1 MRSLRI
7 GIVLRGLLVEE
18 RLFTG
23 PVTLGQS
30 LRCAL
35 SIPSDGMPRE
45 HTLFTVD
52 QGRFVLHLTP
62 EMETRLAGVTD
73 GVVGPGGRGRI
84 MIGDASILFQEIAT
98 PPAAPR
104 PQLPASIRG
113 TLSDRID
120 RRLAAIIG
128 ASLLLH
134 IGIAAYAWSTD
145 RVLPPLGMSTAM
157 RDYVPQTTMDVE
169 LPDLPLTPPTEAPA
183 TATPVSPV
191 QTPAPIVHRTHVT
204 TSHGPTQPA
213 RLQDDDAL
221 RMASILTGANET
233 PNGPSDLHPRQPG
246 ADLDKQLEDASHH
259 TVVIGN
265 GDHTSRTQR
274 EHIGT
279 DPRIPGIDDQTLTRT
294 QHHEEVPVRITLD
307 RPKPDQPTTLTP
319 DSVVD
324 KIRDAYMNGLERCYR
339 KALVADA
346 SLSGKVPISFTVT
359 SRGQVSDPEAA
370 GVNEQLDACITGQMS
385 SWHFTI
391 PRDKDGQPTDVS
403 FHVILALRPS

>member
-35 SIPSDGMPRE
+35 SVPTDGMPRE

-52 QGRFVLHLTP
+52 QGRFVLHLTST
-62 EMETRLAGVTD
+62 METRLAGVTD
-73 GVVGPGGRGRI
+73 GVLGPGARGRI
-84 MIGDASILFQEIAT
+84 MLGDASILFQEIAT

-128 ASLLLH
+128 ASLLAH

-145 RVLPPLGMSTAM
+145 RELPPLGMATAA
-157 RDYVPQTTMDVE
+157 RDYIPETTIDVS
-169 LPDLPLTPPTEAPA
+169 LPDVPPV
-183 TATPVSPV
+183 ATPGVAAPVAPV
-191 QTPAPIVHRTHVT
+191 QTPAPIVRPAHVT
-204 TSHGPTQPA
+204 TSPA
-213 RLQDDDAL
+213 RPPALHDDDAL
-221 RMASILTGANET
+221 RMAAILTGANET
-233 PNGPSDLHPRQPG
+233 PNGSGTMHARQPG

-265 GDHTSRTQR
+265 NDHTSRTGR

-279 DPRIPGIDDQTLTRT
+279 DPHGPLVDDPTLTRT
-294 QHHEEVPVRITLD
+294 EHREEVPVRITLD
-307 RPKPDQPTTLTP
+307 RPKPDEPTTLTP

-339 KALVADA
+339 KGLAADA
-346 SLSGKVPISFTVT
+346 SLSGKVPIRFTVT
-359 SRGQVSDPEAA
+359 SHGQVTDPEAS
-370 GVNEQLDACITGQMS
+370 GVDAQLDACIAGQMT

-391 PRDKDGQPTDVS
+391 PRDEDGQPTDVS
-403 FHVILALRPS
+403 FHVVLALRPS